1 MVQSGTFQSTYY
13 DNWPTNYKLLGSQP
27 ASPYLARWRGEMY
40 YLAFYDHVVTAE
52 QAAHNFNCA
61 IPPSLP
67 SLQPRS
73 MHGLMNTL
81 IEIVVPVFDNN
92 LNSNTN
98 LVSGYTVTTRLM
110 TLPHKGQLY
119 SSTMSPLKSL
129 PSTGLVLDSLTLYYQ
144 PISGEYNATHP

>member
-1 MVQSGTFQSTYY
+1 
-13 DNWPTNYKLLGSQP
+13 
-27 ASPYLARWRGEMY
+27 MY